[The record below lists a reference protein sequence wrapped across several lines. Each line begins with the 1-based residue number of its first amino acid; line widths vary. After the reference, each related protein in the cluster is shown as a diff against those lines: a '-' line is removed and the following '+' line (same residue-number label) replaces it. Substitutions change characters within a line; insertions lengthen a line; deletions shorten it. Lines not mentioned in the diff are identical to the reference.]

1 MELTRMSTANLIKEL
16 IQFGIEVTEEERKKF
31 EDNDVDGETVDI
43 GLTESMISFLF
54 EGSFKKQAKF
64 HRFVQQ
70 MKETVTLTL
79 EPVPV
84 ESQSRAGASN
94 ISPSTAFPAF
104 FEVPKFPFDVQA
116 KLDRKECRLTSS
128 DRNKIIRTLYPTTE
142 EYVQVAKALT
152 LRYPF
157 LKDKEGNG
165 YHTWHMSLK
174 RKFKF
179 ERTPLAEVE
188 EVKRLKQKF
197 GHSKKSLQPE
207 ESSCKEI
214 TRPLEINAVGEDAT
228 SIEGHVKVLQD
239 QYRRTQPETHIVED
253 RMRRTFAWRRQEI
266 TSGMTVEDVVNKYP
280 FLKSPSGLQLYQEIG
295 FLYKCV
301 QLSRHFREHF
311 GHITSS
317 VLRLAQGKSP
327 LAKLHKEAREE
338 SLCEDHLGIDFK
350 AALLMLPA
358 LFREKLE
365 HFIVL
370 GESEPSSPYPTVQV
384 QETTDWKTVFT
395 RRVTAV
401 IKVDGIEICQANG
414 VDEGALAAF
423 CAYFVFNLTYPS
435 HLKNTLVFLQR
446 YVLKLTVDGDK
457 PLPTPVTRII
467 NLL

>member
-1 MELTRMSTANLIKEL
+1 
-16 IQFGIEVTEEERKKF
+16 
-31 EDNDVDGETVDI
+31 
-43 GLTESMISFLF
+43 
-54 EGSFKKQAKF
+54 
-64 HRFVQQ
+64 
-70 MKETVTLTL
+70 
-79 EPVPV
+79 
-84 ESQSRAGASN
+84 
-94 ISPSTAFPAF
+94 
-104 FEVPKFPFDVQA
+104 
-116 KLDRKECRLTSS
+116 
-128 DRNKIIRTLYPTTE
+128 
-142 EYVQVAKALT
+142 
-152 LRYPF
+152 
-157 LKDKEGNG
+157 
-165 YHTWHMSLK
+165 
-174 RKFKF
+174 
-179 ERTPLAEVE
+179 
-188 EVKRLKQKF
+188 
-197 GHSKKSLQPE
+197 
-207 ESSCKEI
+207 
-214 TRPLEINAVGEDAT
+214 
-228 SIEGHVKVLQD
+228 
-239 QYRRTQPETHIVED
+239 
-253 RMRRTFAWRRQEI
+253 MRRTFAWRRQEI

-280 FLKSPSGLQLYQEIG
+280 FLKSPSGLYQEIG

-435 HLKNTLVFLQR
+435 HLKYTLVFLQR